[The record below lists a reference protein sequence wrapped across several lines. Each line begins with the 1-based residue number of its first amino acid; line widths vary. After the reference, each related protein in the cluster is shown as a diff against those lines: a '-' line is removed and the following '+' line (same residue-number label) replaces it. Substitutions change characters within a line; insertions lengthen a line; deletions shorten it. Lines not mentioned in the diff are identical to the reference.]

1 MAQYEVETSEETGT
15 IQNNN
20 HGKKTRWQH
29 DYVDMSNFVIEN
41 LVGVYTLIMLFASEL
56 YYNMF
61 AIPCAE
67 MYLI

>member
-1 MAQYEVETSEETGT
+1 MAQYEVETSEETGR

-41 LVGVYTLIMLFASEL
+41 LVSTNDSMRLL
-56 YYNMF
+56 YSISTRTNIQLKLEY
-61 AIPCAE
+61 IH
-67 MYLI
+67 